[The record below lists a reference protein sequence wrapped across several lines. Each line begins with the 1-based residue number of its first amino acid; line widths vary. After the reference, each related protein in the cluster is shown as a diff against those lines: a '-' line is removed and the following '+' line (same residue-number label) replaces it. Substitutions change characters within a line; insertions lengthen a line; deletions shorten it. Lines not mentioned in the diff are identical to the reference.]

1 MRRSASQV
9 TPAHLLLGLTLV
21 LSALGTLFV
30 FEASVAESFATFN
43 NQYFLLQQ
51 HAVGLAL
58 GLIAFFF
65 AILTPTE
72 FWQKTSPIWYVLS
85 IFLLLIV
92 LIPGIGLELNGAR
105 SWISIFGLRLQP
117 VEFLK
122 LTMVLYFSVWLAKH
136 QRLGPFITI
145 TAIPIFFLL
154 LQPDVGSAIIVIA
167 LALALYFVSGGEV
180 KKIGIAAALAIPLLA
195 LLIFTSP
202 YRMERVMTFL
212 NPESDPL
219 GASFHARQNM
229 LAIGRGGLI
238 GQGFG
243 NSSQKFSYV
252 PEASTDSVFAI
263 IAEEVGLLGSLV
275 ILGLFGA
282 YFYLIY
288 VIARKQT
295 HLEHQ
300 LLLFGILAWIGIQTL
315 LNLGAVVALV
325 PLTGTPLPFFS
336 YGRSSQVMILF
347 ATGLVIRRGFAK

>member
-1 MRRSASQV
+1 MRRTTAQV

-21 LSALGTLFV
+21 LTVLGTLFV

-43 NQYFLLQQ
+43 NQYYLLQQ
-51 HAVGLAL
+51 HIIGLAI
-58 GLIAFFF
+58 GLVAFVV
-65 AILTPTE
+65 AIKTPTE
-72 FWQKTSPIWYVLS
+72 FWQKTSPLWFGLS
-85 IFLLLIV
+85 LILLLIV

-105 SWISIFGLRLQP
+105 RWISLFGIRLQP

-122 LTMVLYFSVWLAKH
+122 LAIVLYFPLWLAKH

-145 TAIPIFFLL
+145 TAIPVFFLL
-154 LQPDVGSAIIVIA
+154 LQPDLGSALIVIG
-167 LALALYFVSGGEV
+167 LAFALYFVSGGDL
-180 KKIGIAAALAIPLLA
+180 KKIGIIAAVGLPLLA
-195 LLIFTSP
+195 LIIFTSP
-202 YRMERVMTFL
+202 YRMQRVLTFL

-219 GASFHARQNM
+219 GASFHVRQNT
-229 LAIGRGGLI
+229 LALGRGGLL

-288 VIARKQT
+288 TIARKQT
-295 HLEHQ
+295 LIEHQ
-300 LLLFGILAWIGIQTL
+300 LLLFGILAWIGLQTL

-325 PLTGTPLPFFS
+325 PLTGAPLPFFS

-347 ATGLVIRRGFAK
+347 ATGIVIRRGFSK